1 MTDSSLPR
9 SPLWLVVLALI
20 CEEPMHPYRMA
31 TLIRQR
37 GKDLI
42 ANVAQRNSVNQT
54 IEALKRAG
62 LVAVLETKRDLR
74 RPAHTSYEATAA
86 GREMLRTWSRNSLTM
101 VAREFPLF
109 PAGLSTL
116 DPALTPAELASLLEK
131 RQSTLQARAVE
142 LARPVP
148 GIPRIFLIE
157 SEYMLAMARAEIKW
171 LQAIIADLSTGHLRF
186 PTVEEIMRIGVDKG
200 APSDVAIEALFG
212 AGKAG
217 RNQESRAAA
226 RPRPGKTASR
236 EGAATNTKR
245 VGGRRRGTRNR
256 NKNS

>member
-1 MTDSSLPR
+1 MKDSSLPR
-9 SPLWLVVLALI
+9 SALWLVVLSLI

-74 RPAHTSYEATAA
+74 RPAHTSYEATSA
-86 GREMLRTWSRNSLTM
+86 GREMLQRWSRNSLAV

-109 PAGLSTL
+109 PAALSTL
-116 DPALTPAELASLLEK
+116 DPALTPAELKSLLEK
-131 RQSTLQARAVE
+131 RRSTLQARAAE

-157 SEYMLAMARAEIKW
+157 SEYMLAMVRAEIKW
-171 LQAIIADLSTGHLRF
+171 LQALMADLATGHLRF
-186 PTVEEIMRIGVDKG
+186 PTAEEVMSIGADKG
-200 APSDVAIEALFG
+200 GPSEVAIKALFG
-212 AGKAG
+212 ADKAG
-217 RNQESRAAA
+217 RSQAPRAAA
-226 RPRPGKTASR
+226 RPRPGKAAPR
-236 EGAATNTKR
+236 EGVAINAKR
-245 VGGRRRGTRNR
+245 AGGHRGRHA
-256 NKNS
+256 KPQ